1 MSSEGEDS
9 AEKSHEP
16 TPKKL
21 EDARRKGEIPKSTD
35 LITAGAYGGF
45 LLAGLAFGVASLSA
59 IGASLAQLLD
69 RSDTLADLWLQGS
82 GTPLTAGLIGSLSL
96 PLSAW
101 FGIPALGAIL
111 VIIAQRAFVVAP
123 DKLQMKL
130 NRISILS
137 NAKNKFGRA
146 GLFEFA
152 KSTFKLTI
160 YSVVLGLF
168 LLNRLPEIVSTAQ
181 MGPAMA
187 VSVLARLSIVFLAI
201 VLAISA
207 VIGVVD
213 FLFQHQE
220 HQRKNR
226 MSRKEL
232 MDETKQ
238 NEGDP
243 HMKQQRRQRGYDIA
257 MNKMLDDV
265 PGADVVVVNPQHFAV
280 ALKWDRSSGGAPV
293 CVAKGVDEIAARIR
307 ERASEAGVPIHR
319 DPPTARALHASVD
332 IGQEI
337 RPDHYRPV
345 AAAIRFAE
353 TMRVKARGRR

>member
-1 MSSEGEDS
+1 MSGENEDS

-45 LLAGLAFGVASLSA
+45 LLAGLAFGAASLSA
-59 IGASLAQLLD
+59 TGSALSLMLDRADSLAN
-69 RSDTLADLWLQGS
+69 LWFQDA
-82 GTPLTAGLIGSLSL
+82 GTPLAAGLLGALAL
-96 PLSAW
+96 PFSAW
-101 FGIPALGAIL
+101 FAIPALGAIL

-123 DKLQMKL
+123 EKLQPKL
-130 NRISILS
+130 NRISLLS
-137 NAKNKFGRA
+137 NAKNKFGRS

-152 KSTFKLTI
+152 KSAFKLTI
-160 YSVVLGLF
+160 YSAVLGLF

-181 MGPAMA
+181 MEPAMA
-187 VSVLARLSIVFLAI
+187 LSVLARLAIDFLAI
-201 VLAISA
+201 VLAIA
-207 VIGVVD
+207 ATIGVVD

-220 HQRKNR
+220 HLRKNR

-238 NEGDP
+238 TEGDP

-265 PGADVVVVNPQHFAV
+265 PSADVIVVNPQHYAV
-280 ALKWDRSSGGAPV
+280 ALKWDRTSVGAPV

-307 ERASEAGVPIHR
+307 ERANEAGVPIHR
-319 DPPTARALHASVD
+319 DPPTARALHASVE

-337 RPDHYRPV
+337 RPEHYRPV

-353 TMRVKARGRR
+353 AMRAKARGRQ